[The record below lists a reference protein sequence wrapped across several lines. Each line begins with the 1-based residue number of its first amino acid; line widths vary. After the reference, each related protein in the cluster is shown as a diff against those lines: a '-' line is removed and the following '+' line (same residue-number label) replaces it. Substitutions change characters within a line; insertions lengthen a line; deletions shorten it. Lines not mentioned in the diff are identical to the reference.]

1 MGVPKAKSRTA
12 GRGGHDRGLAAMSR
26 LEPAFGPRQG
36 ETPVGEW
43 FERVPLGTLPAR
55 AARRFGAREALVFEG
70 RRWTFE
76 EFDRDVDRAARGLL
90 VAGVEPGEKLA
101 LWLPNRPAWLHAFFG
116 ALRIGAVVLPLNIRL
131 RAHDLEYA
139 LGASDA
145 STLVLADRAGP
156 ADFLETVLEIEP
168 GLRDGSLEDASAERR
183 CPLLRR
189 VIVDGRPDTTDATGL
204 PGVLSWEALLR
215 LGEEVPAGRLEAIAA
230 AVDPDA
236 RALITFTSGST
247 GNPKGVVHGHRLVRN
262 VTDQANRLGIGPR
275 DRTLMYLPLFHVFGM
290 YDGALMMPLAGTAVV
305 LMERFDPDAALR
317 LVEAERCT
325 LIHGFDTHFTDL
337 LSSSELERCDT
348 TSLRGGV
355 LLTGMQSSVPVAR
368 AVQRRLCSTVS
379 AWGMTEVGGCACLGS
394 PVDDEE
400 RRCTDSG
407 APLPGYE
414 FRIVDPDMEAVL
426 GAGETGELQCRSYML
441 PLEYYRDPQA
451 TAAAFSADGW
461 FRTGDRVLLHADGSI
476 RFLGRYKDVLK
487 VGGEN
492 VDPFEVE
499 AFLKRHPAVAG
510 VQVVAAPD
518 PRLGE
523 VPVAFVIPRDG
534 HAPEPAGLL
543 DFCRGRIAGFKIPR
557 RCFLVSEFPMT
568 ASGKVQR
575 FRLRAQAAERMEQEE
590 PEEESPPG

>member
-1 MGVPKAKSRTA
+1 M
-12 GRGGHDRGLAAMSR
+12 
-26 LEPAFGPRQG
+26 
-36 ETPVGEW
+36 
-43 FERVPLGTLPAR
+43 
-55 AARRFGAREALVFEG
+55 
-70 RRWTFE
+70 
-76 EFDRDVDRAARGLL
+76 
-90 VAGVEPGEKLA
+90 
-101 LWLPNRPAWLHAFFG
+101 
-116 ALRIGAVVLPLNIRL
+116 LPLNTRL

-139 LGASDA
+139 LGASD
-145 STLVLADRAGP
+145 STTLVLADRAGP
-156 ADFLETVLEIEP
+156 VDLLEPVLEIEP
-168 GLRDGSLEDASAERR
+168 GLRDGPLGDARGERR

-189 VIVDGRPDTTDATGL
+189 VIVDRSPDPTDAARL
-204 PGVLSWEALLR
+204 PGVLSWESVLR
-215 LGEEVPAGRLEAIAA
+215 RGEEVPAERLEATAA

-236 RALITFTSGST
+236 PALIMFTSGST

-290 YDGALMMPLAGTAVV
+290 YDGAVMMPLAGTTVV
-305 LMERFDPDAALR
+305 LMERFEPDAALR

-337 LSSSELERCDT
+337 LSSPELERCDT
-348 TSLRGGV
+348 TTLRGGV

-368 AVQRRLCSTVS
+368 AVQRRLCPTVS

-394 PVDDEE
+394 PADDEE

-407 APLPGYE
+407 VPLPGYE
-414 FRIVDPDMEAVL
+414 FRIVDPDTEAVL

-441 PLEYYRDPQA
+441 LLEYYRNPEA
-451 TAAAFSADGW
+451 TAAAYSADGW

-499 AFLKRHPAVAG
+499 AFLETHPAVAA

-518 PRLGE
+518 PRLSE
-523 VPVAFVIPRDG
+523 VPVAFVILRAG
-534 HAPEPAGLL
+534 HAPEPAALL
-543 DFCRGRIAGFKIPR
+543 DFCRGRIAGFKVPR

-575 FRLRAQAAERMEQEE
+575 FRLRDVAAQWMEQTA
-590 PEEESPPG
+590 PAEESPPG